1 MGWWGCGIITAVDW
15 ARVRLLA
22 VSVVVAAVG
31 LAGLAAVGVAGL
43 AVAANRPADRAGGCP
58 HPTIPVPPNEPVYR
72 SGPTMLVTGLYIQG
86 GPVPPPPCKPQPRG
100 PYAGT
105 VRVTDPRTGRVVAR
119 QSVRDG
125 HLAHIRLA
133 VGRYKVTGH
142 FSGGA
147 TAPAVKVRV
156 RAGRRVRQDIFEDV
170 P

>member
-1 MGWWGCGIITAVDW
+1 MVQDARWAGGGCGIITGVDW

-22 VSVVVAAVG
+22 VSVVVASGAVG
-31 LAGLAAVGVAGL
+31 MAGLAA
-43 AVAANRPADRAGGCP
+43 AANRPAGRAGSCP

-72 SGPTMLVTGLYIQG
+72 SGPTALVTGLYIQG

-105 VRVTDPRTGRVVAR
+105 VRVTDRRTGRVVAS
-119 QSVRDG
+119 QSVKDG